1 MTVAQSDILKAVL
14 VHLLV
19 LFSFNSLPVFDNFS
33 VQFPA
38 CSTENCVLRDATFE
52 FFKLVLDFFA
62 FSLLFIKFGLKLARH
77 SVVSIL
83 SFFEVETDLV
93 NICEGIEVLVLV

>member
-1 MTVAQSDILKAVL
+1 MTVAQSNILKAVL

-19 LFSFNSLPVFDNFS
+19 FFSFDSLPVFDHFS

-38 CSTENCVLRDATFE
+38 CSTEDCVLRDATFE
-52 FFKLVLDFFA
+52 FFKLMLDFFA
-62 FSLLFIKFGLKLARH
+62 LGLLLIKFCLKLARH

-83 SFFEVETDLV
+83 RFFQIETYLV
-93 NICEGIEVLVLV
+93 NICECIEVLVLV